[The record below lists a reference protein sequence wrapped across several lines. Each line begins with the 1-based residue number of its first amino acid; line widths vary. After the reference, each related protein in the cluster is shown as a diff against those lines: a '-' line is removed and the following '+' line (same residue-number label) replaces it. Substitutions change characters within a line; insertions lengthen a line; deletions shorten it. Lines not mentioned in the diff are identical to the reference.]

1 MNLIITS
8 YFSMKFLVSKILN
21 LILKKIKIFQKYIK
35 KFPKNFNQFMKNK
48 FLMKNLKIKYGYLKI
63 ISK

>member
-21 LILKKIKIFQKYIK
+21 LILTKIKILQKYIK
-35 KFPKNFNQFMKNK
+35 KFHKNFNQFMRIK